1 MLAMLVAA
9 DLVFFAVHWANF
21 TVMQHWL
28 YTLNHERS
36 YVSIYTFLK
45 EFWAA
50 LSLIAYAWRRHWS
63 LWVLAAFVAYILLDD
78 AAEIHETL
86 AVQFFGPWFSAAFA
100 ADMDPNQAAGYGE
113 LIYFAAVA
121 ALASLPGLAMYKQTP
136 DDDWQVIVNVAWIIA
151 GLLVFAVGVDFFHT
165 FLRNR
170 EMAFIEEGGELLA
183 ISVLAAYAF
192 GLSGGRTELN
202 RPDPR

>member
-9 DLVFFAVHWANF
+9 DLVFFVVHWANF

-50 LSLIAYAWRRHWS
+50 LLLIAYAWRRHWS
-63 LWVLAAFVAYILLDD
+63 LWMLAALVAYILLDD
-78 AAEIHETL
+78 TAEIHETM
-86 AVQFFGPWFSAAFA
+86 AVKFLGPWLSAAFA
-100 ADMDPNQAAGYGE
+100 PDMDPNQAAGYGE
-113 LIYFAAVA
+113 LIYIAVVFALV
-121 ALASLPGLAMYKQTP
+121 SLPGLAMYKQTP
-136 DDDWQVIVNVAWIIA
+136 DQDWQVIVNVGWIIA

-165 FLRNR
+165 FFRTR
-170 EMAFIEEGGELLA
+170 EMAFIEEGGELLT

-192 GLSGGRTELN
+192 GLLYGK
-202 RPDPR
+202 PRAVTSSP